1 MGKAREVPH
10 QYAVRCLR
18 ADLSLVEDLL
28 ESLTSQRRE
37 ITVQLLALDG
47 IEQACRRGRIFQ

>member
-1 MGKAREVPH
+1 
-10 QYAVRCLR
+10 LR